1 MKISILT
8 ISRISC
14 SLFLFM
20 LVGPLAMA
28 QRKSDLIEEI
38 DSLRA
43 QVRELERSVSE
54 AQASDKAAQAKAAS
68 YEAQVTELKDA
79 NATLMANLGSF
90 ANVSNKKEDAL
101 SKALESLNAK
111 ERQLKGIEGSFSA
124 NDSTIIVLLNDA
136 KRTLGPDAKLK
147 VAAGSLVI
155 SGSLS
160 SLFGS
165 DNGTELTPEGNTWA
179 ERVAALAKAHPNLG
193 ITVEGLSMTGDMT
206 LAANQATAV
215 MNTLQG
221 TYEVSESRLQSRAR
235 DGNFSEGVDIL
246 LHPNYREF
254 YQMVKDEVKR

>member
-1 MKISILT
+1 MNTIPLTMK
-8 ISRISC
+8 RITGL
-14 SLFLFM
+14 LFLLLF
-20 LVGPLAMA
+20 VGPLAMA
-28 QRKSDLIEEI
+28 QRKSDLIAEI
-38 DSLRA
+38 DSLRS
-43 QVRELERSVSE
+43 QVRQLERTVSE
-54 AQASDKAAQAKAAS
+54 AQASDNAAQAKAAS

-90 ANVSNKKEDAL
+90 ASVSNKKEDAL

-160 SLFGS
+160 TLFGS
-165 DNGTELTPEGNTWA
+165 DTGTELTAEGNTWA
-179 ERVAALAKAHPNLG
+179 ERVAALAKAHPDLG
-193 ITVEGLSMTGDMT
+193 VTVEGLSMTGDMT
-206 LAANQATAV
+206 VAANQATAI

-221 TYEVSESRLQSRAR
+221 TYEVSEARLQSRAR

-246 LHPNYREF
+246 LHPDYRRF